1 MSRSSDIVSQIHKR
15 RADRKKPKV
24 NARLKKVSIAESQ
37 VSGLATASE
46 NKPPPIT
53 IQKTSG
59 RNSVALTFSV
69 GLHVLIAITLGFLFV
84 KDQIAQGTEEFS
96 AALLPQD
103 LPQKKRVNVTN
114 RRKVTFEAKEQ
125 VIENPVQQPV
135 VTNTRLPNTH
145 GGPTLPTAPDANL
158 APVGP
163 SLNQGPKLSGI
174 SNALRRP
181 IQPTKPDVKPEI
193 DRPTNQGGPLV
204 DINKDDLGPIDGPGI
219 ADPGGIDPSQ
229 QGKTGPRLKKQ
240 VKPTYPKNARRA
252 QKEGK
257 VILQATIGLDGIP
270 KDIVALTELGFGF
283 EEAAIEALKK
293 TRYFPAKKNGK
304 EVEGRY
310 NIPFEFKL
318 ED

>member
-84 KDQIAQGTEEFS
+84 KDQIAQGTEEFA

-125 VIENPVQQPV
+125 VIENPVQQPI
-135 VTNTRLPNTH
+135 VTNPRIPKTH
-145 GGPTLPTAPDANL
+145 GGPTLPTPNATLDPI
-158 APVGP
+158 GP
-163 SLNQGPKLSGI
+163 SLNPAPKVSGI
-174 SNALRRP
+174 PGAFRRP
-181 IQPTKPDVKPEI
+181 IQPTTTVKPGI
-193 DRPTNQGGPLV
+193 DRPTQKEGPLV
-204 DINKDDLGPIDGPGI
+204 DINKDDLDSIDGPGL
-219 ADPGGIDPSQ
+219 ADPDGINPSQ
-229 QGKTGPRLKKQ
+229 QVKIGPRLKKQ

-257 VILQATIGLDGIP
+257 VVLQATIGLDGIP
-270 KDIVALTELGFGF
+270 KDIVAITELGFGF

-293 TRYFPAKKNGK
+293 TRYFPAKENGK

>member
-53 IQKTSG
+53 LQKTGG
-59 RNSVALTFSV
+59 RNSAALTFSV
-69 GLHVLIAITLGFLFV
+69 GLHVLIAVFLGFLFI
-84 KDQIAQGTEEFS
+84 KDQIAQGTEEFA

-103 LPQKKRVNVTN
+103 LPQKPRVNVTN

-125 VIENPVQQPV
+125 VIKNPVQQPV
-135 VTNTRLPNTH
+135 VTDARIPKTL
-145 GGPTLPTAPDANL
+145 GGPTLPTPDANL
-158 APVGP
+158 DTTGP
-163 SLNQGPKLSGI
+163 SLNNAPKLSGI
-174 SNALRRP
+174 PNVSRRP
-181 IQPTKPDVKPEI
+181 IQPAKTDVKPEI
-193 DRPTNQGGPLV
+193 NRPTNQGGPLV
-204 DINKDDLGPIDGPGI
+204 DINKDDLDPIDGPVLAGP
-219 ADPGGIDPSQ
+219 DIDTSQ
-229 QGKTGPRLKKQ
+229 QGKTPPRLKKQ

-257 VILQATIGLDGIP
+257 VVLQATIGLDGIP
-270 KDIVALTELGFGF
+270 KNIVALTEVGFGF

-304 EVEGRY
+304 EVEMIVK
-310 NIPFEFKL
+310 IPFEFKL

>member
-24 NARLKKVSIAESQ
+24 NARLRKVSIAESQ

-84 KDQIAQGTEEFS
+84 KDQIAQGTEEFA

-103 LPQKKRVNVTN
+103 LPQKPRVNVTN

-125 VIENPVQQPV
+125 VIKNPVQQPI
-135 VTNTRLPNTH
+135 VTDARIPNTH

-158 APVGP
+158 NPVGP
-163 SLNQGPKLSGI
+163 SLNEGPKLSDIPGT
-174 SNALRRP
+174 LRRP
-181 IQPTKPDVKPEI
+181 IQPANTNLKPTL
-193 DRPTNQGGPLV
+193 DRPTQQGGP
-204 DINKDDLGPIDGPGI
+204 IIDLEVPEAADGPTLKVPDI
-219 ADPGGIDPSQ
+219 TVPQ
-229 QGKTGPRLKKQ
+229 QGMEVPRPKNQ
-240 VKPTYPKNARRA
+240 VKPTYPKDAKRA

-257 VILQATIGLDGIP
+257 VELIATIGLDGIP
-270 KDIVALTELGFGF
+270 KNIVALTTLGFGF
-283 EEAAIEALKK
+283 EEAAIAALKR

-304 EVEGRY
+304 EIEFTVK
-310 NIPFEFKL
+310 IPFEFKL
-318 ED
+318 EE

>member
-53 IQKTSG
+53 LQKTGG
-59 RNSVALTFSV
+59 RNSAALTFSV
-69 GLHVLIAITLGFLFV
+69 GLHVLIAIVLGVLFI
-84 KDQIAQGTEEFS
+84 KDQIAQGTEEL
-96 AALLPQD
+96 AASLIPQD
-103 LPQKKRVNVTN
+103 LPQKKRVIATN
-114 RRKVTFEAKEQ
+114 RPKVTFKAKDNVVETPIQ
-125 VIENPVQQPV
+125 RTV
-135 VTNTRLPNTH
+135 VTNAKIPNAL
-145 GGPTLPTAPDANL
+145 GGPTLPSAPDATL
-158 APVGP
+158 APIGT
-163 SLNQGPKLSGI
+163 SLNEGPRLTGLA
-174 SNALRRP
+174 NGLRRP
-181 IQPTKPDVKPEI
+181 IQPSQTNVKPTI
-193 DRPTNQGGPLV
+193 DRPSSQGGP
-204 DINKDDLGPIDGPGI
+204 IIDLDVPDSAEGPALKVPEITVT
-219 ADPGGIDPSQ
+219 Q
-229 QGKTGPRLKKQ
+229 QGMEAPRPKNQ

-257 VILQATIGLDGIP
+257 VVLQATIGLDGIP
-270 KDIVALTELGFGF
+270 KDIVAITELGFGF
-283 EEAAIEALKK
+283 EAAAIEALKK

-304 EVEGRY
+304 EVEGRF